1 MLDIWQESV
10 SSDKTLRAFDQVQ
23 SSLSGPMSGEGEE
36 MLEMG
41 GRLVEM
47 LEIDR
52 SSAEGTG
59 DGGSNELFKLE
70 N

>member
-1 MLDIWQESV
+1 MAFEQVW
-10 SSDKTLRAFDQVQ
+10 SSP
-23 SSLSGPMSGEGEE
+23 SGPMSGDGEE

-41 GRLVEM
+41 RRLVEM

-52 SSAEGTG
+52 SSMEGTG
-59 DGGSNELFKLE
+59 DDDSNELFKLG

>member
-1 MLDIWQESV
+1 M
-10 SSDKTLRAFDQVQ
+10 SSDKTPVVSDQVR
-23 SSLSGPMSGEGEE
+23 SSPSGLTNSPTNGEGEE
-36 MLEMG
+36 MAEMG

-52 SSAEGTG
+52 SPTEGTG
-59 DGGSNELFKLE
+59 DGDSNELFKLG